1 MTICRGRNMSKFV
14 DLTGQRFGRLTVLF
28 RDDFIKKDGKKE
40 TAFICKCDCGKTIKI
55 LAYNLKSGHTQ
66 SCGCKSLENRIK
78 ARITHH
84 HTGTRLY
91 RIWRNMRTRC
101 ENPNDYHFK
110 FYGERGIAVCNE
122 WQTFEPFYEWAM
134 TNGYCDNLTID
145 RINNDGN
152 YEPNNCRWVTQ
163 REQSNNTRKKRL
175 LTYNGVTL
183 SMADWAYIFDI
194 RPISLAYRLNHG
206 WSIDKALNTPVRS
219 YRKCQ

>member
-1 MTICRGRNMSKFV
+1 
-14 DLTGQRFGRLTVLF
+14 
-28 RDDFIKKDGKKE
+28 
-40 TAFICKCDCGKTIKI
+40 
-55 LAYNLKSGHTQ
+55 
-66 SCGCKSLENRIK
+66 
-78 ARITHH
+78 
-84 HTGTRLY
+84 
-91 RIWRNMRTRC
+91 
-101 ENPNDYHFK
+101 
-110 FYGERGIAVCNE
+110 
-122 WQTFEPFYEWAM
+122 M

-163 REQSNNTRKKRL
+163 REQSNNTRKNRL